1 MSYHY
6 NSNHYDD
13 YHHQSTSA
21 ATFPSPSSSSSSY
34 LHAEQP
40 PSAPLGQAP
49 PPQALA
55 PQDLEVPFYART
67 SAAHGEELRH
77 RHSITAAPSQPL
89 RPSQTQYD
97 HNLAGY
103 DPSHPHPGYTRYQ
116 APVPVP
122 VPATAPVPPSQPY
135 AIAAAASAPRPPPGA
150 YVPLPPTAP
159 PRPPLPPGGH
169 SSSSSLPVNSVSAPL
184 YPTVDDYTARLE
196 ALQMG
201 NLFPPDSSSSPAS
214 SPSTGLRPPPPR
226 PLTIS
231 PPSNSS
237 LNHHRH
243 SSPTTPDQL
252 YPRDQRDSFTSG
264 FIAMYGGSPSPQNSP
279 LPFTNNLSSS
289 SVQYQA
295 QQRYSSDSLTA
306 ASPIH
311 ASHLSSATAMALP
324 SPPSPPF
331 RSQAAAS
338 LAAVTGISNAA
349 STSASTSNNP
359 YPSHASH
366 PSTDSSATRSSN
378 GSLPR
383 PLPHEDSFYSVAS
396 STWSPGQPGHQHNSN
411 HSSTYSSHHTRKSP
425 PPQHQPYEAA
435 LPKPSGPPPFVHS
448 ASSSSGRSI
457 SDGLTSD
464 YSNPPRSGS
473 LEHFRSTASPTEWA
487 RVKAI
492 NGGESQFEQ
501 QQHSQR
507 SHQPP
512 SIPATVV
519 TSTPFSSSFSVPG
532 LTAIDESES
541 PNPAFTVSPV
551 ESPNMTT
558 HPVFSRA
565 PKRSMT
571 GSSLSPHVP
580 SSLSPSTSYHS
591 LKRTT
596 SGASTSTQ
604 ATTMY
609 ATPTPF
615 SFSAADLPEF
625 LNPALLSH
633 LAVLLR
639 DYIPRSTH
647 TKSNR
652 EYPRSFTSQDII
664 NTLQCALVAGP
675 CPVDPHDRKLALS
688 IARSLHESLWF
699 HEVDWSDAPIWDA
712 PAPTMNAANSAN
724 HRLYQFDD
732 GERRSEVHVSKDET
746 QDEDEAP
753 KGVLTALTGCYSPFC
768 NQLED
773 EETRYRCYAYDCSN
787 RAKRQTSSISTL
799 TVAETVSSYLQP
811 CENKLR
817 TDLVGDIKQIDKPP
831 ENWVTS
837 VPASVVSSMSKHEI
851 EYQNRVYE
859 LIKGEAE
866 YYHDLELLDS
876 LFAQPLRQA
885 NPSILQPASRVEP
898 FIAEVLQ
905 NVGEV
910 RKHSGAFLDAL
921 QERQK
926 QAHVFHG
933 VGRIMLSFVVD
944 WSPDYT
950 KFAVNFP
957 FADAAVREEMGR
969 NPKFRDFLGVSRRLA
984 CHSGERTK
992 TDGTHLHQQFR
1003 YRPETHRHDFHHFH
1017 TRATIRG
1024 VRYLLLLKDILKL
1037 SQEDDPDRPYVLETI
1052 KVIEQQAAAANKLIK
1067 VTETKV
1073 ALREYDR
1080 DLVPKREGENL
1091 SYLDLKNEQERQYFG
1106 SVKVLKRVDGAVGTE
1121 WSECWLVLFDHYLVT
1136 TKMPREKDGR
1146 KRYVMTRRPVPLDLI
1161 QLKTTS
1167 FSDPPQ
1173 QRTSGF
1179 HLRSA
1184 RAGTPGYADSPSNSS
1199 STSLVYPI
1207 HFYQMGRYDGQVY
1220 FYVESQAT
1228 RLEWE
1233 QKFREAV
1240 DLRAQRQSVS
1250 KVIRMDLLA
1259 ETTFGATHVVG
1270 SLDAMTSHNAVGK
1283 PTCSVPLDLA
1293 DGQALVIIGCAE
1305 GLFIGYRGRPK
1316 SLRQVVALS
1325 GITQCAV
1332 LPEYGF
1338 VLVLANKV
1346 LIAYSLEALIPSGTS
1361 SNSSISRAPQRLS
1374 GQKDVSFFRVG
1385 KIGTEAPKTLI
1396 IYAKKGGVKESIFKA
1411 LEPVNHSHKGGG
1423 GGAGHKLFSFGSSKT
1438 ESFKSYK
1445 DFFIP
1450 ALVSGL
1456 QFHRSKLAL
1465 IGSRGVEIM
1474 DLEDMKTMTVPAFP
1488 SSRHD
1493 RSLVSLAE
1501 RCEKAQ
1507 ALGMFRLQGDRFLL
1521 AYTDFAFHVTRHG
1534 LPIEG
1539 FTIEWESKPES
1550 VAFLSPYI
1558 FAFSPTIVEIR
1569 HALTGQLA
1577 QFITGSQVALIYD
1590 GTAIP
1595 TSPSNDYSPRRSQSS
1610 NEVAPAEKRLHFS
1623 LKSGHYHLV
1632 YEIDV
1637 LPGFQS
1643 IPEAETPSF
1652 PSGFGA

>member
-1 MSYHY
+1 MPYHHHH
-6 NSNHYDD
+6 NNHNNNHY
-13 YHHQSTSA
+13 QSTA
-21 ATFPSPSSSSSSY
+21 AAAAPSSYFNTKPPSGP
-34 LHAEQP
+34 AKAP
-40 PSAPLGQAP
+40 PPRPSAPP
-49 PPQALA
+49 
-55 PQDLEVPFYART
+55 DHVPFYART
-67 SAAHGEELRH
+67 TAARDDELRH
-77 RHSITAAPSQPL
+77 RHSITAAPPAQQLPPSLPQHQPQHHHL
-89 RPSQTQYD
+89 G
-97 HNLAGY
+97 AY
-103 DPSHPHPGYTRYQ
+103 DPSHPHPEYQRYQ
-116 APVPVP
+116 PSAPAAA
-122 VPATAPVPPSQPY
+122 PAPLPLSQPY
-135 AIAAAASAPRPPPGA
+135 AVATAASAPRPDPGA
-150 YVPLPPTAP
+150 YVPLPHTAP
-159 PRPPLPPGGH
+159 PWPPLPMGDH
-169 SSSSSLPVNSVSAPL
+169 SSSSSRPVNSVSVSNSH
-184 YPTVDDYTARLE
+184 YPSSDDCAARLE
-196 ALQMG
+196 AVHIG
-201 NLFPPDSSSSPAS
+201 NLSPESSSSS
-214 SPSTGLRPPPPR
+214 SFSSAPLGLRPPPLH

-231 PPSNSS
+231 SPSNNHPSISS
-237 LNHHRH
+237 TPNHHRY

-252 YPRDQRDSFTSG
+252 YPRDQRDSFTSA
-264 FIAMYGGSPSPQNSP
+264 FIAMYGNSPSQQNSP
-279 LPFTNNLSSS
+279 MQLTNDLPSPS
-289 SVQYQA
+289 A
-295 QQRYSSDSLTA
+295 QNRSQRYSNDFINACPS
-306 ASPIH
+306 H
-311 ASHLSSATAMALP
+311 ASDRTNKTAMASPPSSFP

-331 RSQAAAS
+331 QSQTAAA
-338 LAAVTGISNAA
+338 LAAITGISNA
-349 STSASTSNNP
+349 STSVEASTSNNP

-366 PSTDSSATRSSN
+366 PSTDSSAMRSSN

-383 PLPHEDSFYSVAS
+383 PLAHEDSFYSDAS
-396 STWSPGQPGHQHNSN
+396 STGSHGQLGHQSLS
-411 HSSTYSSHHTRKSP
+411 HSSPYSSNNTSKSP
-425 PPQHQPYEAA
+425 PPKQQQQHQQQPYVTA
-435 LPKPSGPPPFVHS
+435 PSKSSRPPPLVHS
-448 ASSSSGRSI
+448 ASSSLSGRSI
-457 SDGLTSD
+457 MVEQMSD

-473 LEHFRSTASPTEWA
+473 LEHFRSTANPTEWA
-487 RVKAI
+487 KATAK
-492 NGGESQFEQ
+492 NGGEYQFEQ
-501 QQHSQR
+501 QPRSQR
-507 SHQPP
+507 SHQQHQPP
-512 SIPATVV
+512 SIPETVV
-519 TSTPFSSSFSVPG
+519 SPSPFSSSFSIPG
-532 LTAIDESES
+532 LTAIDESRS
-541 PNPAFTVSPV
+541 PNLASNVSPV
-551 ESPNMTT
+551 ESPNMTM
-558 HPVFSRA
+558 HPVSSRA
-565 PKRSMT
+565 PMRSLT

-580 SSLSPSTSYHS
+580 SSLSPSTSSHS
-591 LKRTT
+591 LKRST

-604 ATTMY
+604 ATTTTTY
-609 ATPTPF
+609 ATPNPA
-615 SFSAADLPEF
+615 SFSTAALPEF

-633 LAVLLR
+633 LAIFLR

-647 TKSNR
+647 TKSAR
-652 EYPRSFTSQDII
+652 EYPRSFTSNDII
-664 NTLQCALVAGP
+664 NTLQRALVAAP
-675 CPVDPHDRKLALS
+675 CPVDMHDRKLALS

-699 HEVDWSDAPIWDA
+699 HEVDWSDAPIRDA
-712 PAPTMNAANSAN
+712 LVSTSNAASSN

-732 GERRSEVHVSKDET
+732 DEHGSDLRMT
-746 QDEDEAP
+746 RDEAQNQDDVP

-768 NQLED
+768 NQLE
-773 EETRYRCYAYDCSN
+773 EEGTKYRCYAYDCAN
-787 RAKRQTSSISTL
+787 RPKRQTSSISTL
-799 TVAETVSSYLQP
+799 TVAETV
-811 CENKLR
+811 E
-817 TDLVGDIKQIDKPP
+817 QIDKPP

-837 VPASVVSSMSKHEI
+837 VPASVVSSMSKQEI

-866 YYHDLELLDS
+866 YHHDLELLDS
-876 LFAQPLRQA
+876 LFARPLRQA
-885 NPSILQPASRVEP
+885 NPSLIQPASRVEA

-933 VGRIMLSFVVD
+933 VGKIMLSFAVN

-957 FADAAVREEMGR
+957 FADAAVRDEMGR
-969 NPKFRDFLGVSRRLA
+969 NSKFRDFLG
-984 CHSGERTK
+984 
-992 TDGTHLHQQFR
+992 QFR

-1052 KVIEQQAAAANKLIK
+1052 KVIEQQAAEANELIK

-1080 DLVPKREGENL
+1080 DLVAKREGESL
-1091 SYLDLKNEQERQYFG
+1091 GYLELKNEQERKYLG

-1184 RAGTPGYADSPSNSS
+1184 RAGTPGYADTPSNSS

-1240 DLRAQRQSVS
+1240 GLRAQRQSVS
-1250 KVIRMDLLA
+1250 KVIRMEVLA

-1270 SLDAMTSHNAVGK
+1270 SLDATTSHNAVGR

-1346 LIAYSLEALIPSGTS
+1346 LIAYSLEALIPSGMTS
-1361 SNSSISRAPQRLS
+1361 NGSAFRAPQRLS

-1385 KIGTEAPKTLI
+1385 KIGTDAPKTLI

-1411 LEPVNHSHKGGG
+1411 LEPVNHSTKGGG
-1423 GGAGHKLFSFGSSKT
+1423 GGASHKLFSFGSSKT

-1450 ALVSGL
+1450 AFVSGL

-1521 AYTDFAFHVTRHG
+1521 AYNDFAFHVTRHG
-1534 LPIEG
+1534 MPIEG

-1577 QFITGSQVALIYD
+1577 QFMTGSQMALIYD

-1595 TSPSNDYSPRRSQSS
+1595 SSPSNDHPRRSHYSE
-1610 NEVAPAEKRLHFS
+1610 EVAPSEKRLHFS
-1623 LKSGHYHLV
+1623 LKSGHYHVV

-1643 IPEAETPSF
+1643 IPEAEMPSF

>member
-1 MSYHY
+1 MTTTTISRPVPQLSPRRHRVVLIPP
-6 NSNHYDD
+6 HE
-13 YHHQSTSA
+13 A
-21 ATFPSPSSSSSSY
+21 ASVGRRTPRTGTASSSFSSTRSV
-34 LHAEQP
+34 
-40 PSAPLGQAP
+40 S
-49 PPQALA
+49 
-55 PQDLEVPFYART
+55 DLEVPFYART
-67 SAAHGEELRH
+67 CAAHGEELRL

-89 RPSQTQYD
+89 RPSRPT
-97 HNLAGY
+97 
-103 DPSHPHPGYTRYQ
+103 
-116 APVPVP
+116 PVPTV
-122 VPATAPVPPSQPY
+122 TTLCHSRRCLG
-135 AIAAAASAPRPPPGA
+135 SSPPPGA
-150 YVPLPPTAP
+150 Y
-159 PRPPLPPGGH
+159 
-169 SSSSSLPVNSVSAPL
+169 APL
-184 YPTVDDYTARLE
+184 RRQLLLGRLFTRWTQLLILLTRQLGLCPVLPDRGRLHRSLE

-201 NLFPPDSSSSPAS
+201 SLFPDDSSSSPA
-214 SPSTGLRPPPPR
+214 
-226 PLTIS
+226 
-231 PPSNSS
+231 
-237 LNHHRH
+237 

-311 ASHLSSATAMALP
+311 TSHLSQRHRHGYAESALASGSIA
-324 SPPSPPF
+324 S
-331 RSQAAAS
+331 RRS

-349 STSASTSNNP
+349 STSASASNNS

-396 STWSPGQPGHQHNSN
+396 STWSPGQPDINIIRI
-411 HSSTYSSHHTRKSP
+411 T
-425 PPQHQPYEAA
+425 HQPYEAA
-435 LPKPSGPPPFVHS
+435 PLKPSRPPHFVHSS
-448 ASSSSGRSI
+448 ASSSSGRFI
-457 SDGLTSD
+457 TDGQTLD

-487 RVKAI
+487 RAKAI
-492 NGGESQFEQ
+492 TGGESQFEQ
-501 QQHSQR
+501 QQRSQR
-507 SHQPP
+507 SDQPP

-519 TSTPFSSSFSVPG
+519 ASTPFSSSFSVPG

-551 ESPNMTT
+551 ESPE
-558 HPVFSRA
+558 HDDPPGLFQ
-565 PKRSMT
+565 
-571 GSSLSPHVP
+571 
-580 SSLSPSTSYHS
+580 
-591 LKRTT
+591 
-596 SGASTSTQ
+596 STQ
-604 ATTMY
+604 AVHDGLVLV
-609 ATPTPF
+609 AACDDDVCDPDPVLVF
-615 SFSAADLPEF
+615 RRRSARVPH
-625 LNPALLSH
+625 PALLSH
-633 LAVLLR
+633 LAVFLR

-699 HEVDWSDAPIWDA
+699 HEVDWSDAPIRDA
-712 PAPTMNAANSAN
+712 PAPTLNEANSTN

-732 GERRSEVHVSKDET
+732 DERSEVHVSKDET
-746 QDEDEAP
+746 QDEDETP
-753 KGVLTALTGCYSPFC
+753 KG
-768 NQLED
+768 
-773 EETRYRCYAYDCSN
+773 YRCYAYDCSN
-787 RAKRQTSSISTL
+787 RAKRGTALQRQTSSISTL
-799 TVAETVSSYLQP
+799 TVAETVSSYLQS
-811 CENKLR
+811 CGNESR

-905 NVGEV
+905 NV
-910 RKHSGAFLDAL
+910 
-921 QERQK
+921 ERQR

-933 VGRIMLSFVVD
+933 VGRIMLSFAVD

-984 CHSGERTK
+984 CHSGESTK
-992 TDGTHLHQQFR
+992 TNGTHLHQQFR

-1052 KVIEQQAAAANKLIK
+1052 KVIEQQAAEANKLIK

-1091 SYLDLKNEQERQYFG
+1091 SYLELKNEQERQYFG

-1136 TKMPREKDGR
+1136 TKMPREKEGR

-1173 QRTSGF
+1173 QRTSG
-1179 HLRSA
+1179 L
-1184 RAGTPGYADSPSNSS
+1184 PSTQCSSRHSWIRRFAFQLEPRLPSS
-1199 STSLVYPI
+1199 SKSGCARWCASRVNHRCVSFCSPI

-1233 QKFREAV
+1233 HKFREAV
-1240 DLRAQRQSVS
+1240 DLRAQRQSIS

-1259 ETTFGATHVVG
+1259 ETT
-1270 SLDAMTSHNAVGK
+1270 HNAVGK

-1346 LIAYSLEALIPSGTS
+1346 LIAYSLEALHPVRY
-1361 SNSSISRAPQRLS
+1361 NLEQLRLPAPQRLS

-1474 DLEDMKTMTVPAFP
+1474 DLEDMK
-1488 SSRHD
+1488 
-1493 RSLVSLAE
+1493 
-1501 RCEKAQ
+1501 Q
-1507 ALGMFRLQGDRFLL
+1507 
-1521 AYTDFAFHVTRHG
+1521 
-1534 LPIEG
+1534 
-1539 FTIEWESKPES
+1539 
-1550 VAFLSPYI
+1550 
-1558 FAFSPTIVEIR
+1558 
-1569 HALTGQLA
+1569 
-1577 QFITGSQVALIYD
+1577 
-1590 GTAIP
+1590 
-1595 TSPSNDYSPRRSQSS
+1595 
-1610 NEVAPAEKRLHFS
+1610 
-1623 LKSGHYHLV
+1623 
-1632 YEIDV
+1632 
-1637 LPGFQS
+1637 
-1643 IPEAETPSF
+1643 
-1652 PSGFGA
+1652 